1 MSKIYVMII
10 SSYSTDT
17 DYFQMDFN
25 QLLDK
30 VGSVFRPER
39 SNRAWFLDLFI
50 NIASCICWSKIMIV
64 EFELSKLSYV
74 TDENMGTSILQVK
87 CEWNWSHRVFQ
98 ISVKYVWPKIRSGFR
113 IKTVAML
120 KKKNKSSSYK

>member
-50 NIASCICWSKIMIV
+50 NIA
-64 EFELSKLSYV
+64 
-74 TDENMGTSILQVK
+74 
-87 CEWNWSHRVFQ
+87 
-98 ISVKYVWPKIRSGFR
+98 
-113 IKTVAML
+113 
-120 KKKNKSSSYK
+120 